1 MVDQQTGSGFKNKEV
16 VNLMSDMGGDG
27 SGEIMTDQES
37 SNGPKNEEVV
47 DLTGNMGD
55 DVSRDRPQDTGGT
68 DTGIDLNAIRLSQD
82 FAGQLGVRK
91 VRTTVPVR
99 KPNRQSFVRTHP
111 DDNYRIQTAVLELKE
126 LRETYLVGP
135 DVRDELASEIVPKML
150 ITTIDRQ
157 RVVFLWPIA
166 LPDASGRHNPWHQSA
181 LDAADRAER
190 AWVRV
195 AANMQLG
202 AYEVFEATADLGEP
216 EWPEE
221 PFERL
226 IELAFRDRFIQSMDH
241 PAVRQ
246 LRGQV

>member
-1 MVDQQTGSGFKNKEV
+1 MSDHHDSGEVKNKKV
-16 VNLMSDMGGDG
+16 VDLATDVGGR
-27 SGEIMTDQES
+27 TDQEQ
-37 SNGPKNEEVV
+37 
-47 DLTGNMGD
+47 
-55 DVSRDRPQDTGGT
+55 PQHAAETN
-68 DTGIDLNAIRLSQD
+68 TGIDLNAIRLSQD
-82 FAGQLGVRK
+82 FAEQLGVRK

-111 DDNYRIQTAVLELKE
+111 DPNYRIQTAVLELKE
-126 LRETYLVGP
+126 VRETYLIGP
-135 DVRDELASEIVPKML
+135 DVRDELAPEIVPKML

-157 RVVFLWPIA
+157 GVIFLWPIA

-181 LDAADRAER
+181 LAAADRAER

-195 AANMQLG
+195 AANMHLG
-202 AYEVFEATADLGEP
+202 AYEVFEASADLGEP

-221 PFERL
+221 PFEAL
-226 IELAFRDRFIQSMDH
+226 IELAFRDHFIQSMDH